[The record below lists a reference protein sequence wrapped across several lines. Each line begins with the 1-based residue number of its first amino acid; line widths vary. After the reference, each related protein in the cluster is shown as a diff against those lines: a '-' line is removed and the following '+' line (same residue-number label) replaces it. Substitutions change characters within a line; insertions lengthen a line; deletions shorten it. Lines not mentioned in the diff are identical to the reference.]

1 MNEKLK
7 SEELDHLFQAI
18 LCLNTLDECYSF
30 FEDLCTVKEM
40 ISIGQR
46 LEVAWRLC
54 HGQTYLRICEETG
67 ASTATISRVNRC
79 LRFGNDSYAN
89 IFRRMDELKENLN
102 KKEEQE

>member
-1 MNEKLK
+1 MNRKLK
-7 SEELDHLFQAI
+7 DEDMDILFRGI
-18 LCLNTLDECYSF
+18 LKLQTVEDCYDF
-30 FEDLCTVKEM
+30 FEDLCTIAELRAMV
-40 ISIGQR
+40 QR
-46 LEVAWRLC
+46 FQVARMLDE
-54 HGQTYLRICEETG
+54 GRIYSDIVQETG

>member
-54 HGQTYLRICEETG
+54 HGQTYLQ
-67 ASTATISRVNRC
+67 TATISRVNRC